1 MGQELEQS
9 IPNNETPNLIHNNI
23 VSTKTLAI
31 LQPHSFLPKPTPPG
45 NSRGNSNNN
54 KNIKNNVSTSNHK
67 NDVVSSTFAKFKFL
81 KQRSNEISSVISK
94 SVLSLKHSIDEQNG
108 ASFKKSISDVTEFTL
123 SGLKV
128 VVEVKNDAS
137 FTFVSVTFFSRS
149 NCRDCSAVRK
159 FCREKRLRFV
169 EINVDVFPERE
180 KELFERTGSSTVPKI
195 FFNEKFIGGLVE
207 LNALRR
213 NGELEKALTVVSEKC
228 CDGGAPAVPEY
239 GFDEVAE
246 EEEEEGEM
254 ARVVR
259 VMRQRL
265 MIQDRWIKM
274 KIVRNCFAGNELV
287 DLLIQH
293 LLCTRVKAVE
303 IGKRL
308 CKKHFIHHV
317 SGINDFVEG
326 NHFYRF
332 LEHEPFIPKCFNFGP
347 ATNDSEP
354 KTAAAVCNRLTKI
367 MSAIL
372 ESYASDDRLHV
383 DYDAIRKSEEFRRYV
398 NMTQDLQRVN
408 LLELSENEKLAF
420 FLNLYNAMVIHAVIR
435 VGYQEG
441 VINKNSFSDF
451 QYLIGGHPY
460 SLGAIKNGILRSNRR
475 SPYSLVKPF
484 GTEDRRLE
492 LVLAKMNPLIH
503 FGLCDATKS
512 SPIPRFFSPDGVS
525 NELRCAAREF
535 FAKDGIEVDLEK
547 RTIHL
552 TPIFKWY
559 TMDFGQEREILKWI
573 ISYLDANKAGLL
585 THLLGYGCSV
595 NISYRKFDWSVNY

>member
-23 VSTKTLAI
+23 ASTKTLTI
-31 LQPHSFLPKPTPPG
+31 VQPHCFLPKPTPPR
-45 NSRGNSNNN
+45 NRSSNSNN
-54 KNIKNNVSTSNHK
+54 KNNVSSSNHK

-81 KQRSNEISSVISK
+81 KQRSNEISSVISR
-94 SVLSLKHSIDEQNG
+94 SVLSLKRSIDEQNDS
-108 ASFKKSISDVTEFTL
+108 SFSNSIRDVTEFTL

-137 FTFVSVTFFSRS
+137 FTFGSVTFFSKS

-159 FCREKRLRFV
+159 FFREKRLRFV

-180 KELFERTGSSTVPKI
+180 KELFERTGSSMVPKI
-195 FFNEKFIGGLVE
+195 FINEKFIGGLVE
-207 LNALRR
+207 LNAMRI
-213 NGELEKALTVVSEKC
+213 NGELEKALTAVSEKC
-228 CDGGAPAVPEY
+228 CDGGAPAAPEY
-239 GFDEVAE
+239 GFDEVAD

-254 ARVVR
+254 VRVVR
-259 VMRQRL
+259 IMRQRL
-265 MIQDRWIKM
+265 MIQDRWMKM

-287 DLLIQH
+287 DLLIHH

-332 LEHEPFIPKCFNFGP
+332 LEHEPFIPKCFNFHG

-354 KTAAAVCNRLTKI
+354 KTAAAVCDRLTKI

-372 ESYASDDRLHV
+372 ESYATDDRLHV
-383 DYDAIRKSEEFRRYV
+383 DYEAIRKSEEFRRYV
-398 NMTQDLQRVN
+398 NMTKDLQRVS

-451 QYLIGGHPY
+451 QYLIGGYPY
-460 SLGAIKNGILRSNRR
+460 SLSDIKNGILRSNRR

-484 GTEDRRLE
+484 GTEDGRLE

-503 FGLCDATKS
+503 FGLCDAAKS

-525 NELRCAAREF
+525 HELRCAAREF

-547 RTIHL
+547 RTVHL
-552 TPIFKWY
+552 TPIFK
-559 TMDFGQEREILKWI
+559 R
-573 ISYLDANKAGLL
+573 
-585 THLLGYGCSV
+585 
-595 NISYRKFDWSVNY
+595 